1 MIDYMQYCGD
11 NINAVTRRGFLV
23 SLMVSLAAAC
33 AGPTRTSSAKRERE
47 LLEEASNL
55 YQRVSVDLISHPG
68 SLAGRL
74 AFAESAREPVAVLDH
89 MRQGKLDAAVF
100 AVVGDRPVLR
110 RDPKSGRNRPFR
122 EPEPGEL
129 FRHTQSQLD
138 ELLKE
143 GNLPVALSPADV
155 IAFKRKGFPCVILS
169 HEGAD
174 ALEGNLS
181 RVRLFYD
188 RGLRVLQLLHNRVN
202 ELGDVQTEPSKHGGL
217 TPVGRDVVREMNRL
231 GMIIDLAHSSA
242 ATAQGVLAESRHPV
256 IDSHTRPS
264 ALGQGAR
271 FRSDDEMRALAQR
284 GGVVGVLP
292 LAQKGETFDTFLKN
306 IDHVK
311 SVAGIDHVGIGTD
324 LNGLGAD
331 TVVPTHKEFAL
342 IPAGLLARG
351 YADGDVAKI
360 IGGNFMRVFR
370 EVTENRG

>member
-1 MIDYMQYCGD
+1 
-11 NINAVTRRGFLV
+11 
-23 SLMVSLAAAC
+23 
-33 AGPTRTSSAKRERE
+33 
-47 LLEEASNL
+47 
-55 YQRVSVDLISHPG
+55 
-68 SLAGRL
+68 
-74 AFAESAREPVAVLDH
+74 

-100 AVVGDRPVLR
+100 SVVADIPVLQ
-110 RDPKSGRNRPFR
+110 RDPTAGRLRPFR

-129 FRHTQSQLD
+129 FRYVQSQLD
-138 ELLKE
+138 GLLKE
-143 GNLPVALSPADV
+143 RSLAVALSPADV
-155 IAFKRKGFPCVILS
+155 IASKRKGVPCTILS
-169 HEGAD
+169 NEGAD

-181 RVRLFYD
+181 RVRFFYD
-188 RGLRVLQLLHNRVN
+188 RGLRVLQLTHNRIN
-202 ELGDVQTEPSKHGGL
+202 EIGDIQTEPPKHGGL
-217 TPVGRDVVREMNRL
+217 TPFGRDVVTEMNRL

-242 ATAQGVLAESRHPV
+242 ATAKGVLAESRHPV

-292 LAQKGETFDTFLKN
+292 LARKGETFDTFLKN

-324 LNGLGAD
+324 LNGLGPN

-342 IPAGLLARG
+342 IPAGLLAGG